1 MICKYWSDTSLY
13 ILFVNIFRI
22 MHYRALI
29 NSVNGKRAEK
39 FPVVPGG
46 HVGIIMLKF
55 YCQSYYYKE
64 KWSCIESQE
73 TLWFLGGQNSAWKEP
88 RVEYIYIYTYS
99 CMYTCV
105 YLNIYIYTCYGSML
119 LGFRVMLAPN
129 WRLVLH
135 VVFCFADLWRI
146 HARFVGFGFGSFSIP
161 PGPTYHWLV
170 KGWLFM

>member
-88 RVEYIYIYTYS
+88 RVEYIYIYIF
-99 CMYTCV
+99 MYV
-105 YLNIYIYTCYGSML
+105 YMCISKYIYIYMLWINVARVSCDVGTKLATGSSCSVL
-119 LGFRVMLAPN
+119 LCWSLAN
-129 WRLVLH
+129 SRKVCWFWV
-135 VVFCFADLWRI
+135 W
-146 HARFVGFGFGSFSIP
+146 
-161 PGPTYHWLV
+161 
-170 KGWLFM
+170 